1 MQEQQVQQEVLQD
14 PLLKQVISGLQ
25 KDPGSQLGF
34 SMMHGILFY
43 KDRLVLSAK
52 SACIPILIKE
62 FHASPMGGFSGF
74 LRTYRRMAGSVYWV
88 GMKSAIQEF
97 VRSCDVCQRQKY

>member
-14 PLLKQVISGLQ
+14 PLLKQVITGLQ

-52 SACIPILIKE
+52 SACIPILIRNFMPLLWE
-62 FHASPMGGFSGF
+62 VF
-74 LRTYRRMAGSVYWV
+74 LVFYEPTEEWLEACIGL
-88 GMKSAIQEF
+88 E
-97 VRSCDVCQRQKY
+97 